1 MKTIK
6 ITISI
11 LLILTAINFLN
22 AQTHKSPLESYS
34 LVKISIN
41 SNEDIMR
48 LQMNDITV
56 EHYTGNLRSGIE
68 LVINQEEISRLAN
81 CGLNYEIKIKDLD
94 SYYLN
99 RKSSSRTELQKSVNI
114 LKEDNINSFSY
125 GSMGG
130 YYTYDEMV
138 QKLDSM
144 RIIYPDLISVKQ
156 SFGLSNEGR
165 AIWAVRISDNPGI
178 NESETEAPVYFDA
191 LHHAREPQAM
201 ACLMYY
207 MYWLLDNY
215 GTDPEATYLVN
226 NRQIYFIPIANPDGY
241 EYNHTTNPNGGG
253 MWRKNRKNNGSCYG
267 VDLNR
272 NYNYGW
278 GINSGSS
285 SDPCSETYRGLSA
298 GSEPETQ
305 AIKSFI
311 QAFHP
316 RISFSMHSVAGR
328 YLNPYGYNDTAISY
342 DIYSEF
348 SSDFAAKNNYT
359 YGTVNEMLA
368 YYSSGTTRDYMHSLG
383 TYCWTPEVGGSDFW
397 PAQSEIIP
405 VANENLYGLKY
416 LTWVGGAFADLLNY
430 KVAGNGFVNAND
442 TLNLQLTLKNRG
454 LSMTS
459 KNVTAEVTSLYANAT
474 PLNSTVSFDSIQA
487 RQFKNNPGNL
497 FRFRI
502 SSSAVYMDEMKF
514 VVSVKQE
521 GIETSKD
528 TIRIN
533 VGKPIT
539 LFSDNGENGIAKW
552 IRSGTG
558 LMWDT
563 TFIDPFDGNK
573 NFADSRFGN
582 SKNSSNN
589 TFTLSDTISLINTN
603 NPRIEFSA
611 KWAEETTYDYT
622 RIQVSSNFG
631 STWTSLPGRFTTLIS
646 GTPSYTSIRHWVNEQ
661 INLNAYIGQ
670 KIRIRFNLVTDNGV
684 PGDGFYF
691 DNFKVVNYKDEGA
704 SVQQIS
710 SEVPSAY
717 KLFQNYP
724 NPFNPVTHLEFE
736 ISKPGFV
743 SLKVYDLL
751 GKEVATLVNE
761 KLSPGKYSAVFDAGD
776 ARQGSNFASGT
787 YIYKIESGD
796 FTEVRKMMLLK

>member
-6 ITISI
+6 IFSI
-11 LLILTAINFLN
+11 LLFTFLIKSGLN
-22 AQTHKSPLESYS
+22 AQFSKNPFETYS

-41 SNEDIMR
+41 SNEDIIR

-56 EHYTGNLRSGIE
+56 EHYRGNLKSGIE

-81 CGLNYEIKIKDLD
+81 TGLNYEIKIKDLD
-94 SYYLN
+94 SYYKN
-99 RKSSSRTELQKSVNI
+99 RSVSSPAELQKSINI
-114 LKEDNINSFSY
+114 MNQDNISGFSY

-130 YYTYDEMV
+130 YFTYDEMV

-144 RIIYPDLISVKQ
+144 RIIYPNLISVKQ
-156 SFGLSNEGR
+156 NLGLSNEGR
-165 AIWAVRISDNPGI
+165 EIWAVRISDNPGI

-226 NRQIYFIPIANPDGY
+226 NRQIYFVPIANPDGY
-241 EYNHTTNPNGGG
+241 EYNNFTNPEGGG
-253 MWRKNRKNNGSCYG
+253 MWRKNRKNNGTCFG

-278 GINSGSS
+278 GVNSGSS
-285 SDPCSETYRGLSA
+285 NDPCSETYRGLSA

-305 AIKSFI
+305 AIKTFVQTI
-311 QAFHP
+311 HP
-316 RISFSMHSVAGR
+316 KISFSMHSVAGR
-328 YLNPYGYNDTAISY
+328 YLNPYGYNDTAVNY

-348 SSDFAAKNNYT
+348 SSDFAASNNYY
-359 YGTVNEMLA
+359 YGTVIEMLS
-368 YYSSGTTRDYMHSLG
+368 YYSSGTTRDYLHSIG
-383 TYCWTPEVGGSDFW
+383 TYSWTPEVGGSDFW
-397 PAQSEIIP
+397 PTQSEIIP

-416 LTWVGGAFADLLNY
+416 LSWVGGAFADYVNY
-430 KVAGNGFVNAND
+430 NVTGNGFVNAND

-459 KNVTAEVTSLYANAT
+459 KNVTAEVSSLYSNAT
-474 PLNSTVSFDSIQA
+474 PLNSSVNFDSIQV
-487 RQFKNNPGNL
+487 RQFKNNSGNFFKFKL
-497 FRFRI
+497 
-502 SSSAVYMDEMKF
+502 SSAAAYMDEMKF
-514 VVSVKQE
+514 VVTIKQE
-521 GIETSKD
+521 GVETSRD

-533 VGKPIT
+533 VGKPIV
-539 LFSDNGENGIAKW
+539 LFSDNGVNGISKW
-552 IRSGTG
+552 TRAGTG
-558 LMWDT
+558 LLWDT
-563 TFIDPFDGNK
+563 TFIDPFSGSK

-589 TFTLSDTISLINTN
+589 TFTLSDTINLINTN

-611 KWAEETTYDYT
+611 KWAEETNFDYT
-622 RIQVSSNFG
+622 RIQVSTNFG
-631 STWTSLPGRFTTLIS
+631 STWTSLPGRHTTLIS
-646 GTPSYTSIRHWVNEQ
+646 GTPSYTSIKRWVNEQ
-661 INLNAYIGQ
+661 INLNSYIGQ

-691 DNFKVVNYKDEGA
+691 NNFKVVNYKDEGT
-704 SVQQIS
+704 SVVLTNLN
-710 SEVPSAY
+710 VPAEY
-717 KLFQNYP
+717 KLHQNYP
-724 NPFNPVTHLEFE
+724 NPFNPVTHLEFGIPSFRGE
-736 ISKPGFV
+736 SELV

-751 GKEVATLVNE
+751 GKEVAMLVNE
-761 KLSPGKYSAVFDAGD
+761 KLSPGNYIYEFD
-776 ARQGSNFASGT
+776 GSKIPSGT
-787 YIYKIESGD
+787 YIYKLESGN
-796 FTEVRKMMLLK
+796 FSAVRKMILLK

>member
-6 ITISI
+6 IFSI
-11 LLILTAINFLN
+11 LLFTFLIISGLK
-22 AQTHKSPLESYS
+22 AQFSKNPLESYS

-56 EHYTGNLRSGIE
+56 EHYRGNLKSGIE

-81 CGLNYEIKIKDLD
+81 TGLIYEIKIKDLD
-94 SYYLN
+94 SYYQN
-99 RKSSSRTELQKSVNI
+99 RSGSSPAELQKSINI
-114 LKEDNINSFSY
+114 LNQDNISSFSY

-144 RIIYPDLISVKQ
+144 RIIYPNLISVKQ
-156 SFGLSNEGR
+156 NLGFSNEGR
-165 AIWAVRISDNPGI
+165 AIWAVKISDNPGI
-178 NESETEAPVYFDA
+178 NESETEAPIYFDA

-226 NRQIYFIPIANPDGY
+226 NRQIYFVPIANPDGY

-253 MWRKNRKNNGSCYG
+253 MWRKNRKNNGTCYG

-278 GINSGSS
+278 GVNSGSS
-285 SDPCSETYRGLSA
+285 NDPCSETYRGLSA

-305 AIKSFI
+305 AIKTFVQTI
-311 QAFHP
+311 LP
-316 RISFSMHSVAGR
+316 KISFSMHSVAGR
-328 YLNPYGYNDTAISY
+328 YLNPYGYNDTAVNY

-348 SSDFAAKNNYT
+348 SSDFAASNNYY
-359 YGTVNEMLA
+359 YGTVIEMLS
-368 YYSSGTTRDYMHSLG
+368 YYSSGTTRDYLHSIG

-397 PAQSEIIP
+397 PSQSEIIP

-416 LTWVGGAFADLLNY
+416 LSWVGGAFADFVNY
-430 KVAGNGFVNAND
+430 NLAGNGFVNAND

-459 KNVTAEVTSLYANAT
+459 KNVTAEVTSLYSNAT
-474 PLNSTVSFDSIQA
+474 SLNSSVNFDSIQA
-487 RQFKNNPGNL
+487 RQFKNNSGNFFKFKL
-497 FRFRI
+497 
-502 SSSAVYMDEMKF
+502 SSAAAYMDEMKF
-514 VVSVKQE
+514 VISVKQE
-521 GIETSKD
+521 GVETSRD

-533 VGKPIT
+533 VGKPIV
-539 LFSDNGENGIAKW
+539 LFSDNGVNGISKW
-552 IRSGTG
+552 TRAGTG
-558 LMWDT
+558 LLWDT
-563 TFIDPFDGNK
+563 TFIDPFNGSK

-589 TFTLSDTISLINTN
+589 TFTLSDTINLINTN

-611 KWAEETTYDYT
+611 KWAEETNFDYT

-631 STWTSLPGRFTTLIS
+631 STWTSLPGRYTTLIS
-646 GTPSYTSIRHWVNEQ
+646 GTPSYTSIKRWVNEQ
-661 INLNAYIGQ
+661 INLNSYIGQ

-691 DNFKVVNYKDEGA
+691 NNFKVVNYKDEGT
-704 SVQQIS
+704 SVVLTNLN
-710 SEVPSAY
+710 VPAEY
-717 KLFQNYP
+717 KLHQNYP
-724 NPFNPVTHLEFE
+724 NPFNPVTHLEFGIPVMQGE
-736 ISKPGFV
+736 SELV

-751 GKEVATLVNE
+751 GKEIAMLVNE
-761 KLSPGKYSAVFDAGD
+761 KLSPGNYTYEFD
-776 ARQGSNFASGT
+776 GSKIPSGT
-787 YIYKIESGD
+787 YIYKLESGN
-796 FTEVRKMMLLK
+796 FSAVRKMILLK